1 MNKITYHP
9 RELARLLRQALSFSP
24 VVVLTGPRQVG
35 KSTLLREESPFR
47 AWPYF
52 SLDDPEIL
60 VLLRRRAR
68 EILFEEKQLILDEV
82 QRAPELLLYVKQA
95 VDRDRSRRIVLS
107 GSANL
112 LLMKGV
118 AESLAGRAVYLE
130 LGPFSLSEFLR
141 RPSGLLS
148 LLEKGLLPEAEK
160 HPFSLE
166 EILFKGLTPPV
177 AFISSPEEARLWWR
191 GYVATYLERDLRDL
205 SQVADLADFHRFLET
220 LATRIAAPLNIS
232 EAARDAGLS
241 QPTASRYLNL
251 LETSGL
257 VSRLRP
263 YYTSLTKRLTKRP
276 KLYFFD
282 SGLACNLAGY
292 LHPREIP
299 ENFLGRLF
307 ENFVFQHLHAASVLL
322 SGELY
327 FFRKRGGRE
336 KEVDFLLRR
345 GKRFYAFEVKLT
357 SHPGLREAEGL
368 LSLKEEL
375 PSSPKLYL
383 IHAGEES
390 GVLPGGIRLFPWH
403 LL

>member
-1 MNKITYHP
+1 MNNFAYHP
-9 RELARLLRQALSFSP
+9 RDLARLLRRALSFSP
-24 VVVLTGPRQVG
+24 VTVLTGPRQVG

-47 AWPYF
+47 EWPYF
-52 SLDDPEIL
+52 SLDDPEVL
-60 VLLRRRAR
+60 ALLRHRPR
-68 EILFEEKQLILDEV
+68 EILFAEKRLILDEV

-95 VDRDRSRRIVLS
+95 VDGDRSRRFVLS

-130 LGPFSLSEFLR
+130 LGPFSLSEFLK
-141 RPSGLLS
+141 RPSGLLA
-148 LLEKGLLPEAEK
+148 LLKKDLLPEAPK
-160 HPFSLE
+160 PPFSLE

-177 AFISSPEEARLWWR
+177 AFLSSPEEARLWWR

-205 SQVADLADFHRFLET
+205 SQVADLADFHRFLEV
-220 LATRIAAPLNIS
+220 LASRIASLLNIS

-257 VSRLRP
+257 VYRLRP
-263 YYTSLTKRLTKRP
+263 YYTSLAKRLAKRP

-282 SGLACNLAGY
+282 SGLACALAGY
-292 LHPREIP
+292 THPGEIP
-299 ENFLGRLF
+299 ETFLGHLF
-307 ENFVFQHLHAASVLL
+307 ENLVFQHLHAASVLL

-327 FFRKRGGRE
+327 FFRKLGGRE
-336 KEVDFLLRR
+336 REVDFILRCGR
-345 GKRFYAFEVKLT
+345 HLYAFEVKLT
-357 SHPGLREAEGL
+357 SQPGPREAENL
-368 LSLKEEL
+368 LLLKDQF
-375 PSSPKLYL
+375 PSPPKLYL
-383 IHAGEES
+383 VHAGDET
-390 GVLPGGIRLFPWH
+390 GTLPGGIKLIPWH